1 MTTNVIYGQEER
13 LLPWVAERMGIARF
27 RRDAYSIGV
36 ERDGELVG
44 VVVYDTFS
52 EADCCMHVASDG
64 SGRWLTKEALVRF
77 FAYPFVQLGLR
88 RVTSPIGTKNAASMR
103 FCEHLGFEREGFC
116 RHGLPDDD
124 VIVMGLIRENCR
136 FIPQEHRNG

>member
-1 MTTNVIYGQEER
+1 
-13 LLPWVAERMGIARF
+13 MGIGRF
-27 RRDAYSIGV
+27 RRDAYAIGV

-77 FAYPFVQLGLR
+77 FAYPFIQCGLR
-88 RVTSPIGTKNAASMR
+88 RVTSPIGTKNTASMR
-103 FCEHLGFEREGFC
+103 FCQHLGFEQEGFC
-116 RHGLPDDD
+116 RHALADDD

-136 FIPQEHRNG
+136 FIPKEHRIG